1 MTRPLSVGMRI
12 KIIIENSASK
22 RQIGKTGHRLQDYKL
37 ILDLICSREDVL
49 DRIGVAWH
57 RDN

>member
-1 MTRPLSVGMRI
+1 MTRPLSVRLRT

-37 ILDLICSREDVL
+37 ILDLICSREEVL
-49 DRIGVAWH
+49 DWIGVAWL